1 MQLHRVGHTLVSG
14 ASSPLP
20 GCGPA
25 RPKAG
30 AGPGTGPEQGRSG
43 DRPGAGCAG
52 SLGPAVSHAGGERT
66 ALGPLT
72 EWRGFRSSLGA
83 WSSLLWEAAGGPA
96 PACSP
101 RTWPPPVPVAAF
113 ISAAQRRIWRPI
125 ISQLSGTGDHR
136 SPAENLGLTP
146 PKPGEGSCRPAAGVS
161 GPRRRRCTS
170 ERGWGP
176 RPWF

>member
-1 MQLHRVGHTLVSG
+1 MQLHQAGHTLVSG

-52 SLGPAVSHAGGERT
+52 SLGPAVSHAGGKRT
-66 ALGPLT
+66 ALGPAYRVERLPLLP
-72 EWRGFRSSLGA
+72 GSLELP
-83 WSSLLWEAAGGPA
+83 S
-96 PACSP
+96 
-101 RTWPPPVPVAAF
+101 V
-113 ISAAQRRIWRPI
+113 
-125 ISQLSGTGDHR
+125 
-136 SPAENLGLTP
+136 
-146 PKPGEGSCRPAAGVS
+146 GSCRRACPCLLAPAPGHPQCLWPLSSLQLKGASGVPS
-161 GPRRRRCTS
+161 LVSFLGRVTTDPRLRTWASFLPARGRQLQTWGPRPEGGEGALLRA
-170 ERGWGP
+170 GWGP